1 MSSEANT
8 QSNGKSEKLSRRQK
22 FLDVFPIISKELVG
36 YVKGEG
42 MPEDAVAWYEKVG
55 GAPSCTLS
63 PDCSARCDILL
74 VFTIRV

>member
-8 QSNGKSEKLSRRQK
+8 QSNGKTEKLSRRQK

-42 MPEDAVAWYEKVG
+42 MPEDAVAWYEKVS
-55 GAPSCTLS
+55 GALSCTLS
-63 PDCSARCDILL
+63 PDCPARRDIPL
-74 VFTIRV
+74 VFTVNV